1 MIYGK
6 LGLKFTKQLKK
17 FKEYAFKKPMTK
29 KYTGDPMIK
38 TDAYSINSVLKNYP
52 KKQIKS
58 SLKFK
63 KRRELLKKKNEF
75 GVSMARTW
83 NKSSPAGKARR
94 ALQTK
99 VDVIS
104 SELNVISKEIG
115 ELFKTGQAQKANEFK
130 QKTTDLKEIKATL
143 SEELKKIKAK
153 YKAGKLKTEYDQIL
167 SSGKTSA
174 KNLKSKA
181 SKIGSSF
188 YDKAGKHVMKNKNK
202 YTAGAITGVEA
213 KAVFCC

>member
-83 NKSSPAGKARR
+83 NKSSPAGKAKYVAIAAAPK
-94 ALQTK
+94 ALFVGAGYLAGNTK
-99 VDVIS
+99 
-104 SELNVISKEIG
+104 KE
-115 ELFKTGQAQKANEFK
+115 T
-130 QKTTDLKEIKATL
+130 
-143 SEELKKIKAK
+143 
-153 YKAGKLKTEYDQIL
+153 
-167 SSGKTSA
+167 
-174 KNLKSKA
+174 
-181 SKIGSSF
+181 
-188 YDKAGKHVMKNKNK
+188 
-202 YTAGAITGVEA
+202 
-213 KAVFCC
+213 

>member
-38 TDAYSINSVLKNYP
+38 TDAYSINSVIKNP

-63 KRRELLKKKNEF
+63 KRRELLKKKNQF

-83 NKSSPAGKARR
+83 DKSSPAGKAKYVTYAVAPK
-94 ALQTK
+94 ALFVGAGYLAGNTK
-99 VDVIS
+99 
-104 SELNVISKEIG
+104 KE
-115 ELFKTGQAQKANEFK
+115 T
-130 QKTTDLKEIKATL
+130 
-143 SEELKKIKAK
+143 
-153 YKAGKLKTEYDQIL
+153 
-167 SSGKTSA
+167 
-174 KNLKSKA
+174 
-181 SKIGSSF
+181 
-188 YDKAGKHVMKNKNK
+188 
-202 YTAGAITGVEA
+202 
-213 KAVFCC
+213 